1 MNATT
6 RIGWPRIAQLLAWQ
20 AVSLAIATAAVAL
33 LEEGLAVREAWA
45 VYLLAVAWV
54 AIQGGSWPAEGTA
67 LASFVLYNFLFV
79 PPRFTFTVAN
89 AQSALTLVMLL
100 VLGVVIGRLAGAQ
113 RDRAEEAVTRE
124 RAARSLFAVSRDLAA
139 AKRTREALASVLA
152 RIGGDL
158 RLKQIWVGLGPTV
171 AQEQVVAV
179 TDPDPSRPS
188 ASASHFLLRRTA
200 DEDRAEWVR
209 ISPPVGQDSSS
220 GSPIPPGTQLYRLEI
235 TDGDGVSGSIWAIR
249 DAALGRPSLDET
261 RLLAATADQIG
272 QGIRRDRLAA
282 QATELEVAQ
291 RSDEAKSAL
300 LDSVSHDLRT
310 PLASIRAA
318 AGNIAD
324 PALAWSVAERMAA
337 AREIDA
343 DAERMNHLVGTLLDL
358 SRIRA
363 GALSP
368 ETELIP
374 ADELIEGAV
383 RRAAPELGE
392 RVLGVDLPESLPPL
406 EVDPVLADQ
415 VLANLL
421 ENIARHTPVDAPARI
436 SGSTPTSGTVR
447 LTIEDGGPGVP
458 DGLRRQV
465 FDAFYRSP
473 SSPSSRVG
481 SGLGLAVVR
490 GFVEAMGGTVAARAS
505 ELGGVAIDIDLPARV
520 ARPTGAPA
528 GVGGEPAPAASVK
541 ASP

>member
-1 MNATT
+1 VNASAHL
-6 RIGWPRIAQLLAWQ
+6 GWPRVAQLFAWQ
-20 AVSLAIATAAVAL
+20 AVSLAMATVVVAV
-33 LEEGLAVREAWA
+33 LEEGLAVHDAWA

-54 AIQGGSWPAEGTA
+54 AIQGGSWPAAGTA
-67 LASFVLYNFLFV
+67 LASFLLYNFLFV
-79 PPRFTFTVAN
+79 PPRFTFAVAN

-100 VLGVVIGRLAGAQ
+100 ALGILIGRLAGAQ
-113 RDRAEEAVTRE
+113 RDRAAEAVTRE
-124 RAARSLFAVSRDLAA
+124 RAARSLFAVSRELAA
-139 AKRTREALASVLA
+139 AKRTREALASVLT

-171 AQEQVVAV
+171 AQEQVAAA
-179 TDPDPSRPS
+179 TDLDASRPA

-200 DEDRAEWVR
+200 DDDRAEWIR
-209 ISPPVGQDSSS
+209 ISPPVGQDAGP
-220 GSPIPPGTQLYRLEI
+220 GSPVPSETQLYRLEI
-235 TDGDGVSGSIWAIR
+235 SDGDGVSGSIWAIR
-249 DAALGRPSLDET
+249 DAALGRPSIEET

-282 QATELEVAQ
+282 QATELEVAR

-324 PALAWSVAERMAA
+324 PALAWSVSQRMAA

-343 DAERMNHLVGTLLDL
+343 DAERMNRLVGTLLDM

-363 GALSP
+363 GALHP

-374 ADELIEGAV
+374 LDELIEGAV
-383 RRAAPELGE
+383 HRASPELGV
-392 RVLGVDLPESLPPL
+392 RTLKVDLPQSLPPL

-421 ENIARHTPVDAPARI
+421 ENIARHTPADTPARI
-436 SGSTPTSGTVR
+436 SGSTLGSGMVR
-447 LTIEDGGPGVP
+447 LTVEDGGPGVP
-458 DGLRRQV
+458 DGVRRQL
-465 FDAFYRSP
+465 FDAFYHSP
-473 SSPSSRVG
+473 GSPSSRGG

-490 GFVEAMGGTVAARAS
+490 GLVEALGGTVVARAS
-505 ELGGVAIDIDLPARV
+505 ELGGVAVDVDLPARV
-520 ARPTGAPA
+520 APTSEAPPNAAISPRLPSRPARDR
-528 GVGGEPAPAASVK
+528 
-541 ASP
+541 